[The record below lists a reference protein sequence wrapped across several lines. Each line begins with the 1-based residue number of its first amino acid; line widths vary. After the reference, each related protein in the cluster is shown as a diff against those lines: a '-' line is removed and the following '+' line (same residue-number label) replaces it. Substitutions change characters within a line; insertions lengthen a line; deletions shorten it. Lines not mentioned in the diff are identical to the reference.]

1 MKDEE
6 NHMKIA
12 IIGMGVA
19 GIGALREWTRE
30 KENNPSI
37 EITVF
42 GDEDTFGTG
51 APYQKDNEKLVMNQ
65 AAGTITIIPENKN
78 DFVEWLQ
85 STKKE
90 TEPAVKHYP
99 RELFGDYLK
108 DRMSD
113 WLFQSNAE
121 IIKEEVESVKI
132 LANNQLQLTSSST
145 VKDFD
150 AIHLCIGGLAYKD
163 PYQLINHPN
172 FIVNP
177 FPVKKTMPL
186 IPKGATV
193 GVLGTGLTGIDIFRY
208 AHYNRPDL
216 TVSFFSPSGRFK
228 SIRGQAD
235 AIDYRFFT
243 IENIKRAKE
252 KNNGFIPLEIYV
264 EWFKKEA
271 VYQELSLKDNWE
283 NNQLGSKETLKKEL
297 TDSKE
302 IGAIQN
308 LLHDMS
314 PFLPDIWMALEE
326 TDKQRFFD
334 LYYEK
339 WDKLRSSFPVA
350 TAKELVAAWQA
361 NSIAVSDN
369 LIDVIE
375 EENSFKLVLKDQAP
389 KYVDY
394 IINAAGTEKKVSYQ
408 VDRMPLL
415 RQLINERL
423 LQPETFGGV
432 QISLPDFSAVSQ
444 RHGILHTLKV
454 HGELISGV
462 QFGNNSVNMVSES
475 ARPAVKDI
483 LHHLKMSK

>member
-1 MKDEE
+1 
-6 NHMKIA
+6 MKIA

-30 KENNPSI
+30 KETNPSI
-37 EITVF
+37 ELTVF

-65 AAGTITIIPENKN
+65 AAGTITIKPENKN

-85 STKKE
+85 STKNE
-90 TEPAVKHYP
+90 TEPAAKHYP

-108 DRMSD
+108 DRMND
-113 WLFQSNAE
+113 WLVQSNAE
-121 IIKEEVESVKI
+121 IIKEEVISVQM

-145 VKDFD
+145 VKNFD
-150 AIHLCIGGLAYKD
+150 AVHLCIGGLAYKD
-163 PYQLINHPN
+163 SYQLINHPN

-177 FPVKKTMPL
+177 FPVKKTMPF

-208 AHYNRPDL
+208 TKYHRPDL

-228 SIRGQAD
+228 SVRGQAD

-243 IENIKRAKE
+243 TENIKLAKE
-252 KNNGFIPLEIYV
+252 KNNGFIPLDTYV

-271 VYQELSLKDNWE
+271 NYQQLSLKNNWG

-297 TDSKE
+297 TNSKE

-314 PFLPDIWMALEE
+314 PFLPEIWMALEE
-326 TDKQRFFD
+326 KDKQRFFE
-334 LYYEK
+334 LYYER

-361 NSIAVSDN
+361 NNITVSN
-369 LIDVIE
+369 KLTGVIK
-375 EENSFKLVLKDQAP
+375 EENSFKLILKDQEP
-389 KYVDY
+389 QYVDY
-394 IINAAGTEKKVSYQ
+394 LINAAGTEKKVSYQ

-432 QISLPDFSAVSQ
+432 QMSLPDFSAVSQ
-444 RHGILHTLKV
+444 RYGILHTLKV
-454 HGELISGV
+454 HGELISGI

-475 ARPAVKDI
+475 AQPAVQDIVHYLKKD
-483 LHHLKMSK
+483 